1 MPLEYAQFGTLYLDD
16 IPAALGIKVFP
27 NQAFKLGDTCPTC
40 AIPWVFD
47 GKKYVAIRN
56 VCNNVSWEDL
66 VSLDRGFAVSP
77 TPTTLRIVQIDG
89 KAYNSRLI
97 GGETKDGV
105 VDEWKEL
112 ITERELTSVPTPTAE
127 DLWHCNGA
135 QFWTGIAAG
144 GQKLNKVV
152 LGGKTEYDITT
163 CPQDTRSSGLGY
175 RPVLEPLPSL
185 DFETAEKRKC
195 YRIYGPDGF
204 VEGWLQGVNDYDVII
219 KPRFGMGPRFDCVW
233 AKETDKDK
241 VVIDR
246 SAIIWA
252 QHVDARFRKPQKNG

>member
-1 MPLEYAQFGTLYLDD
+1 MPLEYVQFGSLYIDD
-16 IPAALGIKVFP
+16 IPATLGISVFP
-27 NQAFKLGDTCPTC
+27 NQAFRLGDTCSTC

-66 VSLDRGFAVSP
+66 VSLKRGFAVSP

-97 GGETKDGV
+97 GEDGSIA
-105 VDEWKEL
+105 EWKALLAEWEQ
-112 ITERELTSVPTPTAE
+112 TKVPTPYAE
-127 DLWHCNGA
+127 DSWHCNGI
-135 QFWTGIAAG
+135 QFWTNINCGPQTQRLVIG
-144 GQKLNKVV
+144 GE
-152 LGGKTEYDITT
+152 TEYDTASW
-163 CPQDTRSSGLGY
+163 PQDSCRPTIGY
-175 RPVLEPLPSL
+175 RPVLEPLPPL

-204 VEGWLQGVNDYDVII
+204 VEGWLQGMNDYDVII
-219 KPRFGMGPRFDCVW
+219 KARFGRGPRFDCTW

-252 QHVDARFRKPQKNG
+252 QHVDARFKKQQKNG